1 MWKTM
6 AGTDPSALPVGD
18 NNEEVKSTEE
28 KLPIKQRNKSQIILA
43 QKFRNLKEFA
53 NAYNLNLS
61 NSDDTL
67 LKTDTAHQNI
77 QQMPND
83 ILSSIDKTNQMNL
96 GSLVAQTSGNN
107 QRLVTR
113 SRMETLYQEL
123 LDVMPPKWKEVFQQQ
138 SK

>member
-6 AGTDPSALPVGD
+6 TGTGPSALPVGD

-28 KLPIKQRNKSQIILA
+28 KLPLKQRNKSQIILA
-43 QKFRNLKEFA
+43 RKLRNLQEFA
-53 NAYNLNLS
+53 NAYDLNLS